1 MLPFLGRVH
10 GKSRGG
16 WTTKIHLVAAG
27 PDCPLIF
34 HLSPGNAHD
43 GPEGRKLIERL
54 KELLAPGCKLLMDK
68 AYCGSAT
75 FMFRLRGEAFSHPS
89 VLEKFWGATV
99 LSTLPT

>member
-1 MLPFLGRVH
+1 MSGQFLRQGTSRWDGSSKKGGPQSI

-54 KELLAPGCKLLMDK
+54 RELLAPGCKLLMDK
-68 AYCGSAT
+68 AYCGAAT
-75 FMFRLRGEAFSHPS
+75 RRLAE
-89 VLEKFWGATV
+89 
-99 LSTLPT
+99 